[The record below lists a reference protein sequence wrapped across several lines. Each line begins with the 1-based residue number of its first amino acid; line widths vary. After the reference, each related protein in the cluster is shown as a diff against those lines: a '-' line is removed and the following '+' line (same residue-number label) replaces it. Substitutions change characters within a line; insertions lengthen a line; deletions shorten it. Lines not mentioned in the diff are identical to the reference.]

1 MSIDEGV
8 DVQQLNYEKLK
19 ERLVQDGQRLKLNEQ

>member
-1 MSIDEGV
+1 MSIDESV

-19 ERLVQDGQRLKLNEQ
+19 ERLVKDGQRLAQ